1 MVVEGLVL
9 GGQEG
14 IDDPLRDRL
23 DRDEQTVLDGELRQ
37 QPAVAGM
44 DPGGDRRLIVGKP
57 AIGRKAAAEMVRHEQ
72 DSEAAQHDACGGK
85 PEEEAQ
91 QTCHFTQKQTNI
103 VAKSRPAAEGNAE
116 TTEGAAEMKRKNRL
130 VIAAGRRPG

>member
-9 GGQEG
+9 GGQER

-23 DRDEQTVLDGELRQ
+23 DRDEQTVLHGELRQ

-44 DPGGDRRLIVGKP
+44 DPGRDRRFIGRKP
-57 AIGRKAAAEMVRHEQ
+57 AIDREAAGEMVHHEQ
-72 DSEAAQHDACGGK
+72 ASDAAQHRARGGK

-91 QTCHFTQKQTNI
+91 QTSH
-103 VAKSRPAAEGNAE
+103 
-116 TTEGAAEMKRKNRL
+116 
-130 VIAAGRRPG
+130 